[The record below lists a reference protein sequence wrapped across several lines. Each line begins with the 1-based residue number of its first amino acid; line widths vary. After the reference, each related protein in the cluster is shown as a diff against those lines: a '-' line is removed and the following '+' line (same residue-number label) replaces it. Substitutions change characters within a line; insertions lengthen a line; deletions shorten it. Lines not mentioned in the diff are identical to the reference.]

1 MHIRCLTTLLLA
13 SLTIAATA
21 APAVAGTDSIAPS
34 AQSSAGRFYSDR
46 ITVRTVGTGKDVL
59 LIPGLS
65 SSPTVWEST
74 IAALPGYRYHLV
86 QMRGFAGLEAGANAN
101 GPVVAPVA
109 EEIARYV
116 EDSKLEQPALIGHS
130 MGGALAMMIAA
141 RHPELPGKVMVV
153 DMMPF
158 MGAMFAPNATPQSVA
173 PIAAQIRS
181 GIANSPTE
189 TREAM
194 TKQTI
199 AGMVKTEQ
207 LRAGPIADSLA
218 SNPEVSGQAMYDLM
232 TTDLR
237 PELADIT
244 VPLAVLWAMPEGAPI
259 TKDQMAEFYQLSY
272 ALAPFAMITNVPD
285 SSHFIMFDAPDEFRR
300 ILAEFLAKPAEQ

>member
-1 MHIRCLTTLLLA
+1 MHIRHLTALLLA

-21 APAVAGTDSIAPS
+21 LSAAADSAPTAAS
-34 AQSSAGRFYSDR
+34 AQSPTEAFHSDR
-46 ITVRTVGTGKDVL
+46 ITVRTVGTGPDVV

-65 SSPTVWEST
+65 SSPAVWEST
-74 IAALPGYRYHLV
+74 ITALPGFRYHLV
-86 QMRGFAGLEAGANAN
+86 QVRGFAGLEAGANAD

-109 EEIARYV
+109 EEIARYL
-116 EDSKLEQPALIGHS
+116 EYSKLEQPALIGHS

-158 MGAMFAPNATPQSVA
+158 MGAMFAPNATPKSVA
-173 PIAAQIRS
+173 PIAAQIRD
-181 GIANSPTE
+181 GITTSPAE

-199 AGMVKTEQ
+199 AGMVKTEE

-218 SNPEVSGQAMYDLM
+218 SDPGVSGQAMYELM

-237 PELADIT
+237 PELADIA

-259 TKDQMAEFYQLSY
+259 TKDQMAEFYRLSY
-272 ALAPFAMITNVPD
+272 ASASRATIKHVQD
-285 SSHFIMFDAPDEFRR
+285 SSHFIMFDASADFREILNR
-300 ILAEFLAKPAEQ
+300 FLAESDGQ